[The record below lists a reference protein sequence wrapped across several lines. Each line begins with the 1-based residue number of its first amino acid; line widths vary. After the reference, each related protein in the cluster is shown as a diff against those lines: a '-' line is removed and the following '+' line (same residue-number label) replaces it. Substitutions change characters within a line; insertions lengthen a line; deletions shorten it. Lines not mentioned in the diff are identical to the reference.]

1 MLFIL
6 LIVAPALV
14 SSANRPPGLYSDRD
28 PVIILKDSNFH
39 ETISNKEHAWV
50 VEFYA
55 SWCGYCRN
63 FAPTFSRFAGEL
75 TQWRDVIQVAVID
88 CGDDVNAETICMGA
102 NLTGYPTIK
111 YYLPFTNTMQGE
123 YGYNRDSHVSFSYS
137 RIYLNKSFKDHSGEA
152 LLIDTIDFVESMID
166 QMVELNPNLYQ
177 LWPRLGLNS
186 NDSSLFGFVNP
197 DKETQNKLV
206 TVSAS
211 QVNRETESLII
222 VEDEASYIGKQV
234 ILDKWRR
241 KKDQPIISRISVSPS
256 DKEDVLRKLN
266 VSALPIVA
274 IMEPDTEKVILL
286 KPAANTEN
294 LKKGLEKV
302 IDDYLGVD
310 TSYIRTTLKPLSN
323 DVSTVKAASEGDI
336 IRRRYSVYQSDL
348 DKTVI
353 SSLSNEVLLRSSLTN
368 DQRNTL
374 YQYLNILSRFYP
386 TEAYAYNL
394 ISNLYKKIN
403 QTEDVD
409 LLRSIVEEYP
419 ESTDWDWVGCKG
431 SSDLYG
437 GYTCG
442 LWTLWHFLTV
452 AQAEAASGD
461 PTDVLLAMTHYVRDF
476 FGCQECS
483 EHFLQMVDDGDNITS
498 VRSYE
503 EAVLYLWD
511 RHNEVNLRL
520 IESEQV
526 DDPVFPKEYF
536 PNVYH
541 CPSCFPDGGYGGSV
555 DEKEII
561 NFLMNLY
568 KKESLLKSSEGSSAS
583 LSILVTKDSFVNLAM
598 ILMIFL

>member
-1 MLFIL
+1 MQLFIVV
-6 LIVAPALV
+6 IVVPILV
-14 SSANRPPGLYSDRD
+14 SASSRPPGLYSDRD
-28 PVIILKDSNFH
+28 PVIILNDSNFH

-63 FAPTFSRFAGEL
+63 FAPTFRRFAGEM

-88 CGDDVNAETICMGA
+88 CGDEVNAETICLGA

-123 YGYNRDSHVSFSYS
+123 YGYNRESH
-137 RIYLNKSFKDHSGEA
+137 DHSGEA
-152 LLIDTIDFVESMID
+152 LLMDTIDFVESMID
-166 QMVELNPNLYQ
+166 QMIELNPDIDQ
-177 LWPRLGLNS
+177 LWPKLGQSS
-186 NDSSLFGFVNP
+186 NESSLFGFTNP
-197 DKETQNKLV
+197 DLDNPELV
-206 TVSAS
+206 AS
-211 QVNRETESLII
+211 QENRKTVNLII
-222 VEDEASYIGKQV
+222 IEDEASYIGKQV

-241 KKDQPIISRISVSPS
+241 KEEQPIISRISVSPPNKN
-256 DKEDVLRKLN
+256 DILRKLN
-266 VSALPIVA
+266 VSTLPIVA
-274 IMEPDTEKVILL
+274 IMEPDTENVILL
-286 KPAANTEN
+286 KPTVGSEN
-294 LKKGLEKV
+294 LKEGLEKV
-302 IDDYLGVD
+302 INSYLGVD
-310 TSYIRTTLKPLSN
+310 NGFIRTTLKPLYN
-323 DVSTVKAASEGDI
+323 DVSTVKTASEGEI

-353 SSLSNEVLLRSSLTN
+353 SSLSNEVLLRSSFSS
-368 DQRNTL
+368 DQRETL
-374 YQYLNILSRFYP
+374 YQYLDILSRFYP
-386 TEAYAYNL
+386 IESYAYNL
-394 ISNLYKKIN
+394 ISTLYKKIN

-409 LLRSIVEEYP
+409 TLRSIVDEFP
-419 ESTDWDWVGCKG
+419 ASWDWIGCKG

-461 PTDVLLAMTHYVRDF
+461 PTDVLMAMTSYVRDF

-483 EHFLQMVDDGDNITS
+483 QHFLSMVDDGDNITS

-520 IESEQV
+520 MEQAEKA
-526 DDPVFPKEYF
+526 DDPLYPKEYF

-541 CPSCFPDGGYGGSV
+541 CPSCYPDGGYGGNV
-555 DEKEII
+555 DEKEVLK
-561 NFLMNLY
+561 FLFNLY
-568 KKESLLKSSEGSSAS
+568 KKDSLLKSSEGSSES
-583 LSILVTKDSFVNLAM
+583 LSNVVTKDSLVNLAM
-598 ILMIFL
+598 ILMILLY